1 MLVCG
6 TFLLTLHTCFAPPLP
21 RGLSVPSRRPLRVS
35 VETAMPFR
43 SRDCVPQVR
52 KEDAAHVP
60 FIRKSETRP
69 AYSAGKHTRPM
80 TATLVI
86 LGLTALFFAIGKLR
100 SDLVAMCALLALL
113 FLNILTPTEALAGF
127 SSNVVI
133 MMVGLF
139 IVGGAVFQTGLAKII
154 GARIVGLAH
163 GRPLLLSVLVM
174 LVTGCIGA
182 FVSNT
187 GTVALMLP
195 IVTSLAAGSKQISS
209 RQLLMPMAFASSL
222 GLFTL
227 ISTPPNLIINDML
240 VEGGYE
246 ELRFFS
252 FAPIGAVCLLVGIL
266 VLLPLSKWLLGGSS
280 EKAGKKNRH
289 KTLADL
295 AREYDLNQD
304 LRRYHVSRRSPAVGK
319 TLADLDIQQ
328 RYGLNVLEVRREKAR
343 QAGVVTNVEQRVATA
358 ATVISADDY
367 IYVSGDKAQAER
379 FAHDYSL
386 VHERTAKGVHLDF
399 YDIGIAEI
407 VLQNG
412 SRMVKRQLKDAGF
425 REKYNLNVVGIRR
438 KGEYLTPKNL
448 PRKSGAVSFPDIELH
463 SGDVL
468 LVQGSWKNI
477 ARLNAEDDKWIVI
490 GEPLEAASRVTLD
503 YKAPLAA
510 AIMLAMIAA
519 MVFDFIPI
527 APVTAVLAAAVLMVL
542 GGCFRTVEDAYKTIN
557 WESIVLIAAMMP
569 MSTAL
574 QKTGASELI
583 SSTMVGWLGDMGP
596 LVLLAG
602 VYFTT
607 SILTLFVSNTATAVL
622 MAPIAMASAVAMD
635 ASPYPFLFAVAV
647 SASMCFASPFST
659 PPNALVMRAGSYTF
673 MDYVKVGLPLQLIMG
688 VVMLLVLPLLFP
700 F

>member
-1 MLVCG
+1 M
-6 TFLLTLHTCFAPPLP
+6 
-21 RGLSVPSRRPLRVS
+21 
-35 VETAMPFR
+35 
-43 SRDCVPQVR
+43 
-52 KEDAAHVP
+52 
-60 FIRKSETRP
+60 
-69 AYSAGKHTRPM
+69 
-80 TATLVI
+80 
-86 LGLTALFFAIGKLR
+86 
-100 SDLVAMCALLALL
+100 
-113 FLNILTPTEALAGF
+113 
-127 SSNVVI
+127 
-133 MMVGLF
+133 
-139 IVGGAVFQTGLAKII
+139 
-154 GARIVGLAH
+154 
-163 GRPLLLSVLVM
+163 
-174 LVTGCIGA
+174 
-182 FVSNT
+182 
-187 GTVALMLP
+187 
-195 IVTSLAAGSKQISS
+195 
-209 RQLLMPMAFASSL
+209 
-222 GLFTL
+222 
-227 ISTPPNLIINDML
+227 
-240 VEGGYE
+240 
-246 ELRFFS
+246 
-252 FAPIGAVCLLVGIL
+252 
-266 VLLPLSKWLLGGSS
+266 
-280 EKAGKKNRH
+280 
-289 KTLADL
+289 
-295 AREYDLNQD
+295 
-304 LRRYHVSRRSPAVGK
+304 
-319 TLADLDIQQ
+319 
-328 RYGLNVLEVRREKAR
+328 
-343 QAGVVTNVEQRVATA
+343 VTNVAQRVATA

-379 FAHDYSL
+379 FARDYAL
-386 VHERTAKGVHLDF
+386 VHERQAKGVQLDF

-438 KGEYLTPKNL
+438 KGEYLTPKNM
-448 PRKSGAVSFPDIELH
+448 PQHGGAASFPDIELH

-519 MVFDFIPI
+519 MVFDFIPV
-527 APVTAVLAAAVLMVL
+527 APVTAVLAAAVLMVI

-574 QKTGASELI
+574 QKTGASDLI

-596 LVLLAG
+596 LALLAG

-607 SILTLFVSNTATAVL
+607 SLLTLFVSNTATAVL
-622 MAPIAMASAVAMD
+622 MAPIALASATAMD

-659 PPNALVMRAGSYTF
+659 PPNALVMRAGNYTF

-688 VVMLLVLPLLFP
+688 VVMLIVLPLLFP